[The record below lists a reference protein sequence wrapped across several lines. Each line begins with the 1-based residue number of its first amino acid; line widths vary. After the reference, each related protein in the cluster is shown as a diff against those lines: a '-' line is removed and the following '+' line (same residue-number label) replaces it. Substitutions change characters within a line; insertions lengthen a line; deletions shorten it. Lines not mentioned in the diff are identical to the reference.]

1 MIDKELCELLIK
13 QYYSSIYK
21 YCRIKLRDADA
32 AEECAQEVFF
42 LMFRKR
48 GGLDVT
54 KNLRAWLYGAADRI
68 CRAYLRK
75 HRTDTV
81 DIDELAEELPA
92 DEPAPSLEKIIHEAL
107 DEDEAKLFIEY
118 TYADAEERMRISQRL
133 GISKNAMY
141 LRIKRIRAKIIE
153 YLS

>member
-1 MIDKELCELLIK
+1 MIDKEMVELLIT

-21 YCRIKLRDADA
+21 YCRIKVKDADA

-48 GGLDVT
+48 GKLDIS
-54 KNLRAWLYGAADRI
+54 KNLRAWLYAAADRI
-68 CRAYLRK
+68 CKAYLRK

-81 DIDELAEELPA
+81 DIDELADELPSE
-92 DEPAPSLEKIIHEAL
+92 DSVYSVESIITEAL
-107 DEDEAKLFIEY
+107 GENDAGLFIEY
-118 TYADAEERMRISQRL
+118 LYADNKERQQIAERL
-133 GISKNAMY
+133 GISQNALY
-141 LRIKRIRAKIIE
+141 LRIKRFKAKIIE

>member
-1 MIDKELCELLIK
+1 MGQLTGYAGRIEHSFPTRR
-13 QYYSSIYK
+13 SSD
-21 YCRIKLRDADA
+21 L
-32 AEECAQEVFF
+32 
-42 LMFRKR
+42 
-48 GGLDVT
+48 
-54 KNLRAWLYGAADRI
+54 RI